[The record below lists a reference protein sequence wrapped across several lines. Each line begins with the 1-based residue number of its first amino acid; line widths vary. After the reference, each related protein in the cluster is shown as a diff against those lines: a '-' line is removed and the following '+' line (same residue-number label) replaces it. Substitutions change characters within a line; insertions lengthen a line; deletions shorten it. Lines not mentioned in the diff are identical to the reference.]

1 MFASDEEGNIM
12 DAHIDWGAHGIVLA
26 PQIPRRLT
34 AADSLADVRT
44 DSAVAL
50 LKALRST
57 MDGAPEDTKMYY
69 DLLTIKAEDKT
80 YVTHRSDK
88 QIMRLVNY

>member
-1 MFASDEEGNIM
+1 MLILIGALMASCSRHRYPAE
-12 DAHIDWGAHGIVLA
+12 
-26 PQIPRRLT
+26 LT